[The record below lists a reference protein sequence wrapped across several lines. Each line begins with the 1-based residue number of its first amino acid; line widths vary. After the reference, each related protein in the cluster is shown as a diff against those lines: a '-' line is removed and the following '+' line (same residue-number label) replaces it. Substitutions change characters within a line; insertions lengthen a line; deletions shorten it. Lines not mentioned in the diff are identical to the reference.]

1 MKLVVGF
8 LSKGLVKRS
17 TGSSFLALL
26 ADNSDSR
33 MHVKCRAPACK
44 AQMHMNMLSKG
55 LEANQHLEASVMS
68 LWDGEHGVHGR
79 FVDLLAA
86 GKVRCSKVGF

>member
-1 MKLVVGF
+1 M
-8 LSKGLVKRS
+8 R
-17 TGSSFLALL
+17 
-26 ADNSDSR
+26 
-33 MHVKCRAPACK
+33 
-44 AQMHMNMLSKG
+44 MNMLSKG
-55 LEANQHLEASVMS
+55 LEANQHLEASVIS